1 MRILF
6 GGITSGR
13 TQATISF
20 AASMLRLQVK
30 LVSMDPALDV
40 KCDIV
45 FFENLNAALNV
56 FASRPEYTHLATL
69 DIEAGTSEEFAVRAV
84 QSGHDAVLGIAPL
97 PTGLDWER
105 IAKRPVPTE
114 PLAHAGMRYNV
125 APGKDL
131 GKGYFSAV
139 RRDKS
144 RGHAAMV
151 LSRAAMD
158 KIVAM
163 APPTDLAD
171 GSKVYARQGIID
183 QGKIVHPDHAVMDAY
198 EAGGGVVAVDLESPC
213 SVVGPMAFAGC
224 VGKRAM
230 VR

>member
-6 GGITSGR
+6 GGITGGR
-13 TQATISF
+13 SQATISF

-30 LVSMDPALDV
+30 LVGLDPALDI

-45 FFENLNAALNV
+45 FFETLNAALSV
-56 FASRPEYTHLATL
+56 FAAKPEYTHLATL
-69 DIEAGTSEEFAVRAV
+69 DTDAGTSEEFVVRAI

-97 PTGLDWER
+97 PVGLDWNR
-105 IAKRPVPTE
+105 VAKRPVPTE
-114 PLAHAGMRYNV
+114 PLAHAGLRYNV

-139 RRDKS
+139 RHDKTQK
-144 RGHAAMV
+144 HAAMV
-151 LSRAAMD
+151 LTRGALH
-158 KIVAM
+158 KIVAL
-163 APPTDLAD
+163 APPTDLED
-171 GSKVYARQGIID
+171 GSKLYARQIVDAGRV
-183 QGKIVHPDHAVMDAY
+183 VHPDHAVLDAF
-198 EAGGGVVAVDLESPC
+198 EAGGGVVAVDLESQC

-224 VGKRAM
+224 VGKRTV